1 MEAFGLEIPSGSLGS
16 GMYDMGYTTG
26 QLPVSEVAHT
36 ASQLESGGSG
46 FSFDIN
52 SALKD
57 LAGAWLAKESNDNQW
72 ASQEQQTQYLR
83 AQNGMVYP
91 AGQYLAPPA
100 QVGISTNML
109 LLIGAVIVVVVLAG
123 D

>member
-1 MEAFGLEIPSGSLGS
+1 MEAFGLQIPSMSLGS
-16 GMYDMGYTTG
+16 GMWEMTHTTE

-57 LAGAWLAKESNDNQW
+57 LAGVWLAKESNENQW
-72 ASQEQQTQYLR
+72 ANQEQQTAYLR
-83 AQNGMVYP
+83 AQNGAVYP
-91 AGQYLAPPA
+91 AGQYMTPPV
-100 QVGISTNML
+100 QVGGMNVLML
-109 LLIGAVIVVVVLAG
+109 VGVAIAALILLK